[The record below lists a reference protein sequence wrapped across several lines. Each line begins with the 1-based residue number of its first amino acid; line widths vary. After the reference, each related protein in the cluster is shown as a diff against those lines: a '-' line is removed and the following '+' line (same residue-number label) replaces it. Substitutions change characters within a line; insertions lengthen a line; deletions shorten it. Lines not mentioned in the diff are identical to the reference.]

1 MREDILRFIDENNL
15 SLFDRNTA
23 RSQVSSVLKTK
34 DAKDV
39 YSRVLDLI
47 SDNFIFS
54 DTKQILKLFNFAD
67 SEKEIE
73 KRQVFF
79 KNLSLLENSELKYLN
94 KIRPFWKPK
103 YDVCVVTESEST
115 LIQLQKLGCP
125 VVFVNSDSDLN
136 GLERYDLVQVIDCEN
151 YSNALERLPQ
161 SVFIEDI
168 DNVYLERFLSNLS
181 GWKFNIEKL
190 DSLELNAELSELRNK
205 LKEIL
210 PLIEEKQKTSLTQ
223 RDIEIAL
230 EKINSAVLNQIKN
243 MTLSGDSVISLLSK
257 GIPKEIQ
264 NLIEKEISAS
274 GIPEEL
280 FDISVPL
287 RLEEKEVENYL
298 KRQSTQEFTNSAAIV
313 KKHSAKIKEIPKL
326 LKKLEQ
332 ELIYFDFIAGISKF
346 NQKMSHYPK
355 MSPYLEIT
363 SSKNL
368 FLSNAQPISFNLKEA
383 KCSILTGANSGGKTT
398 LIEHIIQL
406 VTLSL
411 MGFPVSGETNLP
423 IFSEVY
429 YFAKNKG
436 SMSKG
441 AFETLLT
448 QMSEI
453 NPGERTLILA
463 DEIEAVTEPGVA
475 GEIIV
480 STAEYFLDK
489 NCFLVIATH
498 LGQEIKDFLPKN
510 CRIDG
515 IEAKGLTE
523 NYELIVDHNPVLGRL
538 ANSTPELIVEKMAK
552 SLKKDYFVFLYESLR
567 KQNDLQ

>member
-1 MREDILRFIDENNL
+1 MREEILNFIAENNL
-15 SLFDRNTA
+15 SLFERNTA
-23 RSQVSSVLKTK
+23 RAQNSSVLKTK

-39 YSRVLDLI
+39 HARVLELI
-47 SDNFIFS
+47 SDNFTFS

-73 KRQVFF
+73 RRQAFF
-79 KNLSLLENSELKYLN
+79 RSLTLLDNSELKALQ
-94 KIRPFWKPK
+94 KIRPTWKPK
-103 YDVCVVTESEST
+103 YDVCVVTEDEST

-125 VVFVNSDSDLN
+125 VVFINSDSDLN
-136 GLERYDLVQVIDCEN
+136 GLDRYDLVQVIDCEN
-151 YSNALERLPQ
+151 YSSAFERLPQ

-168 DNVYLERFLSNLS
+168 NNVYLERFLTSLS
-181 GWKFNIEKL
+181 GWKSNLEKL
-190 DSLELNAELSELRNK
+190 DSINLNQELAELTK
-205 LKEIL
+205 TLKEIL
-210 PLIEEKQKTSLTQ
+210 PLIEEKARINLTQ

-230 EKINSAVLNQIKN
+230 EKINSSILNQIKQ

-264 NLIEKEISAS
+264 MLIEKEISSS

-298 KRQSTQEFTNSAAIV
+298 KRQSINEFTNSAAIV
-313 KKHSAKIKEIPKL
+313 KRNSSKIKEIPKL

-346 NQKMSHYPK
+346 NYKLDKYPK
-355 MSPYLEIT
+355 ISSHLEIN

-368 FLSNAQPISFNLKEA
+368 FLSNAQPISFNLKNA
-383 KCSILTGANSGGKTT
+383 RCSILTGANSGGKTT
-398 LIEHIIQL
+398 LVEHIIQT

-411 MGFPVSGETNLP
+411 MGMPVSGETTLP

-480 STAEYFLDK
+480 STAEYFLNK
-489 NCFLVIATH
+489 NCFLIIATH

-552 SLKKDYFVFLYESLR
+552 SLKKDYFVWLHEKLR
-567 KQNDLQ
+567 LSRN

>member
-1 MREDILRFIDENNL
+1 MREEVLKFIQENNL

-23 RSQVSSVLKTK
+23 RSQPSMVLKTK

-73 KRQVFF
+73 KRQAFF
-79 KNLSLLENSELKYLN
+79 KTLPQLNNSELRSLQ

-125 VVFVNSDSDLN
+125 VVFINSDSDLN

-151 YSNALERLPQ
+151 YETALERLPQ
-161 SVFIEDI
+161 SVFIDDI
-168 DNVYLERFLSNLS
+168 ENVYLERFLSNLS

-190 DSLELNAELSELRNK
+190 DQLDLNAELSELRNK

-210 PLIEEKQKTSLTQ
+210 PLIEEKQKTNITQ
-223 RDIEIAL
+223 RDIEVAL
-230 EKINSAVLNQIKN
+230 DKINSSILNQIKN

-264 NLIEKEISAS
+264 ILIEKEISTS

-298 KRQSTQEFTNSAAIV
+298 KRQSTQEFTNSAAMV
-313 KKHSAKIKEIPKL
+313 KKHSAKIKEIPNL

-346 NQKMSHYPK
+346 NNKLSHYPK
-355 MSPYLEIT
+355 VSSNLEINK
-363 SSKNL
+363 SKNL
-368 FLSNAQPISFNLKEA
+368 FLSNAQPISFNLKDVR
-383 KCSILTGANSGGKTT
+383 CSILTGANSGGKTT

-406 VTLSL
+406 VSLSL
-411 MGFPVSGETNLP
+411 MGMPVSGETSLP

-489 NCFLVIATH
+489 NCFLIIATH

-552 SLKKDYFVFLYESLR
+552 SLKKDYFLFLYESLR
-567 KQNDLQ
+567 KRNGT

>member
-1 MREDILRFIDENNL
+1 MREEVINFINENNL

-23 RSQVSSVLKTK
+23 RAPVNTILKTK
-34 DAKDV
+34 DAKDIH
-39 YSRVLDLI
+39 SKVLDLI
-47 SDNFIFS
+47 SENFIFS
-54 DTKQILKLFNFAD
+54 DTKQILKLFNFSD
-67 SEKEIE
+67 SEQEIL
-73 KRQVFF
+73 KRQEFF
-79 KNLSLLENSELKYLN
+79 KKIPLLENSELRTLQKN
-94 KIRPFWKPK
+94 RSFWKPK
-103 YDVCVVTESEST
+103 YDICVVTENEST
-115 LIQLQKLGCP
+115 LIHLQKLGCP
-125 VVFVNSDSDLN
+125 VVFINSDSDLN

-151 YSNALERLPQ
+151 YSTALERLPQ
-161 SVFIEDI
+161 SVFIDDI
-168 DNVYLERFLSNLS
+168 ENIYLERFLTDLS
-181 GWKFNIEKL
+181 GWKLNIEKL
-190 DSLELNAELSELRNK
+190 DKTNLNSELSELRNS

-210 PLIEEKQKTSLTQ
+210 PLIEEKQKINLTQ
-223 RDIEIAL
+223 KDIEFAL
-230 EKINSAVLNQIKN
+230 EKINAEVLNKIKN
-243 MTLSGDSVISLLSK
+243 MTLSGESVISLLSK

-264 NLIEKEISAS
+264 ILIEKEISSS

-280 FDISVPL
+280 FEISVPL
-287 RLEEKEVENYL
+287 QLSEKEVEEFL

-313 KKHSAKIKEIPKL
+313 KKNSAKIKDIPKL
-326 LKKLEQ
+326 TKKLEQ

-346 NQKMSHYPK
+346 NQKTSSYPK
-355 MSPYLEIT
+355 ISSYLEME

-368 FLSNAQPISFNLKEA
+368 FLGKAQPISFNLRNA
-383 KCSILTGANSGGKTT
+383 RCSILTGANSGGKTT
-398 LIEHIIQL
+398 LIEHIIQI
-406 VTLSL
+406 VVLSL
-411 MGFPVSGETNLP
+411 MGFPVSGNITLP

-453 NPGERTLILA
+453 NPGEKTLILA

-480 STAEYFLDK
+480 STAEYFLEK

-552 SLKKDYFVFLYESLR
+552 SLKKDYFVWLHNNLKKE
-567 KQNDLQ
+567 